1 MSARLRIAGQLARN
15 AFSVDLSL
23 DVDLSEPLGVLG
35 PTGAGKTTLLRI
47 VAGLEPDFH
56 GRVEVTLDG
65 HRQIWAELNRGDLV
79 PVHRRGVGVVFQD
92 SRLLPGR
99 TVRANLD
106 YAMQRARAVSSGH
119 EMDQL
124 VRALA
129 IEPLLAQQV
138 AVLSGGE
145 RQRVALARAM
155 VRQPSLLLLDEPLA
169 ALDVRSRREIRH
181 LLTPALRAPG
191 RTGVA
196 ATHDPRD
203 VHAWGG
209 TLVLVDD
216 GRARALGT
224 LASVLRSPMDP
235 FLDELLSPMGA
246 GSASEEI
253 REV

>member
-1 MSARLRIAGQLARN
+1 MDAELEFDARLFVGD
-15 AFSVDLSL
+15 FHL
-23 DVDLSEPLGVLG
+23 DVELAIPTGPVLLVG
-35 PTGAGKTTLLRI
+35 PNGAGKTTLLRAL
-47 VAGLEPDFH
+47 AGGPVRVDGTLRVH
-56 GRVEVTLDG
+56 GETWVEAG
-65 HRQIWAELNRGDLV
+65 RQRAPEA
-79 PVHRRGVGVVFQD
+79 RGVGYLPQGGALFPHLDVLDNVAFGA
-92 SRLLPGR
+92 PGR
-99 TVRANLD
+99 SRAE
-106 YAMQRARAVSSGH
+106 RHEKARA
-119 EMDQL
+119 
-124 VRALA
+124 ALDA
-129 IEPLLAQQV
+129 HGAGSLTGRTPRT
-138 AVLSGGE
+138 LSGGE

-216 GRARALGT
+216 GRARVLGT
-224 LASVLRSPMDP
+224 LAGVLRGPMEP